1 MELNLIRHPRPAT
14 EPDVCIGQLDVE
26 CAAGWEAHAERLV
39 RVMPPPQRVYTS
51 PSRRCRVLAERLASG
66 HRLKAQADAR
76 LLELNFGDWEGRRWS
91 DIGHGAAAAGSDS
104 LSLAP
109 PGGETW
115 GELLARVEDFL
126 AALPRSLE
134 QVAIVT
140 HSGPVRAALVNC
152 LGLPA
157 AAGTRFDVGYG
168 RLTRLKETSGEWRL
182 EVLNA

>member
-1 MELNLIRHPRPAT
+1 MELNLIRHPRPVT
-14 EPDVCIGQLDVE
+14 EADVCIGQLDVE
-26 CAAGWEAHAERLV
+26 CAAGWEAHADRLA
-39 RVMPPPQRVYTS
+39 RVMAPPERVYTS

-66 HRLKAQADAR
+66 YRLRAQSDPR
-76 LLELNFGDWEGRRWS
+76 LLELNFGDWEGRRWA
-91 DIGHGAAAAGSDS
+91 DIGHGALASGGDS

-115 GELLARVEDFL
+115 GELLGRVEEFL
-126 AALPRSLE
+126 AGLPRTLG

-140 HSGPVRAALVNC
+140 HSGPVRAALVHC
-152 LGLPA
+152 LALPP
-157 AAGTRFDVGYG
+157 AAGTRFEVGYG